1 MVRWYSITDIYA
13 PICAETVE
21 EAKAFW
27 HTLRV
32 PVTPLPGDTLTQLL
46 GSGVR
51 ELWRDE
57 DVWVLDKPPGVLS
70 HPNPPGKRSAN
81 ALIDAEYDYDRE
93 LYRARLR
100 GEKGVR
106 RIWLVHRLDRDT
118 SGLILCA
125 FTDAA
130 AAHLKDALERREVD
144 KEYRALVLGIPV
156 GRGGAAFTG
165 EWRDHLR
172 RNRRG
177 DRVEVTAVEGRTPNA
192 TTAYEVIKR
201 FPAPGVSLLALVPR
215 EGRTHQLRVQCARHG
230 YPIAGDDRYGDFT
243 ANRHLQSDVG
253 LKRMFLVAYKLTF
266 AHPRTGKRMSF
277 EAALRPELAD
287 VLEKLARTAKKVP
300 RKKRPAH

>member
-1 MVRWYSITDIYA
+1 MTDIRA

-32 PVTPLPGDTLTQLL
+32 PASPRPDDALTRLL
-46 GSGVR
+46 GRDVR

-70 HPNPPGKRSAN
+70 HPNPPAKRSAN
-81 ALIDAEYDYDRE
+81 ALIDGEYDYDRE
-93 LYRARLR
+93 LYRVRLP

-106 RIWLVHRLDRDT
+106 RIWLIHRLDRDT

-125 FTDAA
+125 FTDTA
-130 AAHLKDALERREVD
+130 AAHLKDALESRDVD
-144 KEYRALVLGIPV
+144 KEYRALVLGIPAA
-156 GRGGAAFTG
+156 RGGGALEG

-172 RNRRG
+172 RTRRG
-177 DRVEVTAVEGRTPNA
+177 DRVEVSVVAGRTPNA

-201 FPAPGVSLLALVPR
+201 LPAPGVSLLALMPR

-230 YPIAGDDRYGDFT
+230 HPIAGDDRYGDFT
-243 ANRHLQSDVG
+243 ANRHLQTDVG
-253 LKRMFLVAYKLTF
+253 LKRMFLVAFKLAF
-266 AHPRTGKRMSF
+266 AHPRTGKRMRF
-277 EAALRPELAD
+277 EAELRPELAT
-287 VLEKLARTAKKVP
+287 VLEKLERTAKKVP
-300 RKKRPAH
+300 RKKRPTHRA

>member
-1 MVRWYSITDIYA
+1 MTDICA

-21 EAKAFW
+21 EAKVFW

-32 PVTPLPGDTLTQLL
+32 PATPRPNDALTKLL
-46 GSGVR
+46 GRGVR
-51 ELWRDE
+51 ELWRDD

-70 HPNPPGKRSAN
+70 HPNPPAKRSAN

-93 LYRARLR
+93 LYRARLP

-106 RIWLVHRLDRDT
+106 RVWLIHRLDRDT

-125 FTDAA
+125 FTDDAA
-130 AAHLKDALERREVD
+130 RRLKDALGRREVD
-144 KEYRALVLGIPV
+144 KEYHALVLGIPAA
-156 GRGGAAFTG
+156 RGGG

-177 DRVEVTAVEGRTPNA
+177 DRIEVTAVEGRTPNA

-201 FPAPGVSLLALVPR
+201 LSAPGVSLLALMPH

-230 YPIAGDDRYGDFT
+230 HPIAGDDRYGDFT
-243 ANRHLQSDVG
+243 ANRQLQTDVG
-253 LKRMFLVAYKLTF
+253 LKCMFLVAYKLAF
-266 AHPRTGKRMSF
+266 AHPRTGKRVSF
-277 EAALRPELAD
+277 EADLRPELAN
-287 VLEKLARTAKKVP
+287 VLEKLERTAKRVP
-300 RKKRPAH
+300 RKKRPIH